1 MTKPQSLHA
10 CHNVV
15 RQVGTMDRMDFS
27 TNTLPEHKRFSAY
40 RDELAKRSCNLDLRV
55 ADESRFHADLEFRH
69 AGTIGIM
76 TNALTAIDTV
86 RTPRLVRDGDDTLL
100 VMLLLSG
107 RAYQTQLG
115 NDYALNAGD
124 AIICDSGYP
133 GEFNIVADSKLLT
146 LKMPRMKLGA
156 LLPHASRFAGARLD
170 KDPVAR
176 RLLSGYVAGTSGID
190 VSGNGHVARLYEDHI
205 VELVALALGTEGEM
219 RLVAEQRGAQAV
231 RRAAVV
237 REIEAS
243 ANDPALNATTVAFRL
258 GITVRY
264 VHHLLE
270 PTGRTFSEHALDS
283 RLATAVAQ
291 LRDPRQA
298 QRKIADIAF
307 GVGFRDLSYFNRTFR
322 RRYGVTPR
330 DVRHARLATVAPPGS
345 YRPAGRC

>member
-27 TNTLPEHKRFSAY
+27 TSTSPEHKRFSAY

-124 AIICDSGYP
+124 AIICLGGMTVAGYAP
-133 GEFNIVADSKLLT
+133 FPYTPTNGFTWDKGLALSSAQKLL
-146 LKMPRMKLGA
+146 KYPIA
-156 LLPHASRFAGARLD
+156 RFA
-170 KDPVAR
+170 
-176 RLLSGYVAGTSGID
+176 SGHGP
-190 VSGNGHVARLYEDHI
+190 
-205 VELVALALGTEGEM
+205 
-219 RLVAEQRGAQAV
+219 
-231 RRAAVV
+231 V
-237 REIEAS
+237 REGGLGLLGSTLAKIGV
-243 ANDPALNATTVAFRL
+243 NADRA
-258 GITVRY
+258 
-264 VHHLLE
+264 
-270 PTGRTFSEHALDS
+270 
-283 RLATAVAQ
+283 
-291 LRDPRQA
+291 
-298 QRKIADIAF
+298 
-307 GVGFRDLSYFNRTFR
+307 
-322 RRYGVTPR
+322 
-330 DVRHARLATVAPPGS
+330 
-345 YRPAGRC
+345 